1 MNLIEL
7 DKEANKSSKQS
18 TTPLSFCISLSFYF
32 YWVDNHVD
40 LSNSQSKSSE
50 ESHSLNSYSY
60 LDSLQDTS
68 RLTRSTFNFPPFL
81 SSSTD
86 ITRSSLF
93 SYDHKSDMNNLS
105 SLHHS
110 YTNNMSFSPNKD
122 YELTCVGPY
131 EVKLAVDIRSIERYL
146 QQGSLHVS
154 FVNRNTFTSLKYS
167 SNDLLVFAW
176 AVKMILVLILV
187 TMSV

>member
-18 TTPLSFCISLSFYF
+18 TTPLSFY
-32 YWVDNHVD
+32 NHVD

-146 QQGSLHVS
+146 QQEILLH
-154 FVNRNTFTSLKYS
+154 L
-167 SNDLLVFAW
+167 
-176 AVKMILVLILV
+176 
-187 TMSV
+187 